1 MGECMK
7 FNTNEMML
15 IAMFVALMAVG
26 AYMRIDTPLV
36 PVTLQFAVCAYA
48 GVLLGAK
55 KAVVSQVAYVLI
67 GLIGFP
73 VFTRG
78 GGLFYIVEPTFGYL
92 IGFVI
97 AAYVIGRLTESME
110 DVNTSHSIFRVAFAV
125 STGLVIVYGCGA
137 LYLSLIMNTLM
148 KDIRKAIRKG
158 YFNDFT
164 NDFLKRYY
172 SRQEQKELSSHIKHK
187 YKDTEQPK
195 RTPYLLPHKK

>member
-26 AYMRIDTPLV
+26 AYIRIDTPLV

-55 KAVVSQVAYVLI
+55 KAMVSQVAYVLI

-110 DVNTSHSIFRVAFAV
+110 DVNTSHSFFRVAFAV
-125 STGLVIVYGCGA
+125 STGLVIVYGVGA

-148 KDIRKAIRKG
+148 NTPMNLYQAFIAGVLPFIAADVLMGAVVIISAPRLLSFVQEMQQIKG
-158 YFNDFT
+158 Y
-164 NDFLKRYY
+164 
-172 SRQEQKELSSHIKHK
+172 
-187 YKDTEQPK
+187 
-195 RTPYLLPHKK
+195 